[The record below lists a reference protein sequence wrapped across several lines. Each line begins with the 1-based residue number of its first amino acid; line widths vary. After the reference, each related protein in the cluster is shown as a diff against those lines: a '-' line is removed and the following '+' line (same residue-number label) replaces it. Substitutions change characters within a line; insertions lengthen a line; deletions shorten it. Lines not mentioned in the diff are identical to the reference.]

1 MRAFPKLFVI
11 LFAAA
16 VLLLSA
22 QNGFAQLTITPTTWN
37 VIGLDSNDVNSGPN
51 KFPVGAE
58 VCNSGGTTIDNVT
71 ATFNWNSSNIY
82 LNLESGNSI
91 NVGSLTPSLTPG
103 SCTGVYFIVVVT
115 RDSAAY
121 DTVRSYSISV
131 SGDGAGTV
139 STPSPREIYVERL
152 ISQGRNSTV
161 SIIGPSTVYVGG
173 TYTFTLNAKTATQG
187 YAQLEA
193 FLPFSSGLFQTL
205 SIDTT
210 YSAPA
215 GATNDKFYA
224 DACGWEN
231 NPGSTNY
238 RSCVGPEQYS
248 GGKAGGTL
256 STTYTVKVVGTGTSS
271 LSSLIYDFSGS
282 SYHYN
287 NDFGN
292 QVLSVTALQPPN
304 LNISKSHLGDFIKGQ
319 NNAKYSISV
328 SNTGGIPTFGTVTV
342 SDTLPTGLVPVGTT
356 GLVNGWTCSI
366 VGQLYT
372 CNRSDSL
379 AVGSSYPT
387 IELLVNVATDAP
399 SQLTNTAFVYGGG
412 DILHSTLATAAQDD
426 DLTMIVDPPLIGLS
440 KTCPAPADCTTAAQL
455 PNTELTYQIDF
466 ENTGGIS
473 AANLALVDAIPDD
486 TDFKLGTASVNA
498 GTTGLT
504 FVIEYSS
511 DYNPASPG
519 TATWV
524 YIPVSG
530 AGGADAG
537 YDRLV
542 KAIRWRVTAGSLS
555 QTSPNNSGSVSF
567 ISKIR

>member
-1 MRAFPKLFVI
+1 MRAIPKLFVI

-16 VLLLSA
+16 ALLLSA

-58 VCNSGGTTIDNVT
+58 VCNSGGTTIDNVM

-115 RDSAAY
+115 RNSAAF
-121 DTVRSYSISV
+121 DTARSYSISV
-131 SGDGAGTV
+131 SGDGVGTV
-139 STPSPREIYVERL
+139 STPSPREIYVEKL

-187 YAQLEA
+187 YEQLEA

-205 SIDTT
+205 SIYTT
-210 YSAPA
+210 YSAPS

-238 RSCVGPEQYS
+238 RSCVGPDQYS
-248 GGKAGGTL
+248 GGKAGGTV
-256 STTYTVKVVGTGTSS
+256 STTYTVKVVGTGTST
-271 LSSLIYDFSGS
+271 LSFPDIRFLGS

-287 NDFGN
+287 SDFGN

-304 LNISKSHLGDFIKGQ
+304 LQISKSHLGDFIKGQ

-328 SNTGGIPTFGTVTV
+328 SNTVGIPTFGTVTV
-342 SDTLPTGLVPVGTT
+342 SDSYPRVLFQWERPGYAMAGLVP
-356 GLVNGWTCSI
+356 LSVNYI
-366 VGQLYT
+366 
-372 CNRSDSL
+372 
-379 AVGSSYPT
+379 
-387 IELLVNVATDAP
+387 VATDP
-399 SQLTNTAFVYGGG
+399 
-412 DILHSTLATAAQDD
+412 ILL
-426 DLTMIVDPPLIGLS
+426 
-440 KTCPAPADCTTAAQL
+440 
-455 PNTELTYQIDF
+455 
-466 ENTGGIS
+466 
-473 AANLALVDAIPDD
+473 
-486 TDFKLGTASVNA
+486 
-498 GTTGLT
+498 
-504 FVIEYSS
+504 
-511 DYNPASPG
+511 
-519 TATWV
+519 
-524 YIPVSG
+524 
-530 AGGADAG
+530 
-537 YDRLV
+537 RLV
-542 KAIRWRVTAGSLS
+542 QAIQLL
-555 QTSPNNSGSVSF
+555 NF
-567 ISKIR
+567 L